1 MAAEAEPEIVILVG
15 ITAEVAINLH
25 ILTGLIEEIM
35 AVMQL
40 QVIVVVAVAVAPVEM
55 DLINLVQQTLVL
67 VETVV
72 MDGIIAGLLVHL

>member
-1 MAAEAEPEIVILVG
+1 MAGEAEPEIVILVG
-15 ITAEVAINLH
+15 IAAEVAINLH
-25 ILTGLIEEIM
+25 ILAGLIEEIM

-40 QVIVVVAVAVAPVEM
+40 LVIVVVEVAVAPVQM